1 MKRRSNKKVR
11 LKEEPLTRLERNIV
25 GETKLPAIAKDA
37 DGKLYWVQ
45 HWHVMPSGITVEQ
58 LTRKAIKDYNKRKD
72 DQMLSNNHLTLEEIK
87 FILQHYAEG
96 GEKIMQGIIRNLVMW
111 STSDECWVNANDL
124 DCVPITAPHL
134 VEAYNDTFLQMCRYL
149 DDKQVSRL
157 RGLIRENIEIRMKN
171 EHKR

>member
-1 MKRRSNKKVR
+1 
-11 LKEEPLTRLERNIV
+11 
-25 GETKLPAIAKDA
+25 
-37 DGKLYWVQ
+37 
-45 HWHVMPSGITVEQ
+45 
-58 LTRKAIKDYNKRKD
+58 
-72 DQMLSNNHLTLEEIK
+72 
-87 FILQHYAEG
+87 
-96 GEKIMQGIIRNLVMW
+96 MW